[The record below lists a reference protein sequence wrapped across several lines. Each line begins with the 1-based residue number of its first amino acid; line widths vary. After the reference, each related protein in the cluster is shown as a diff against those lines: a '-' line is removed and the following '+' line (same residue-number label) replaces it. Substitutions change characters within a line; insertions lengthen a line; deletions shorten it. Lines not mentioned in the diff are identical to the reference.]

1 MNTTGP
7 ANEAHAL
14 HMDNLKRMTTRQQRS
29 EYIDGVKR
37 TEGAFA
43 AKWLQED
50 FSVWWAFA
58 KDGKTKGVQA

>member
-1 MNTTGP
+1 
-7 ANEAHAL
+7 
-14 HMDNLKRMTTRQQRS
+14 MDNLKRMTTRQQRS